1 MKTKRSRRRV
11 AAAAVTATAV
21 VAAGLASGLLKNPFD
36 PADASAIPSVR
47 PGCSVAQLTR
57 GWSAGTL
64 HLAVRD
70 VDTDRSLAGIRA
82 DEPAATGSTM
92 KVLTMAAAV
101 TTLGADTRL
110 TTRVLQ
116 GADPGAVILVGGGD
130 PTLSRLPSGQSSV
143 YPQAP
148 HLDALAAETLAARQA
163 DPRLADVPITTL
175 EVDSSLFGG
184 PAWLPTWSDSAR
196 TTGSVSN
203 ITALMVD
210 GDRDDPTNEYSK
222 RGDAAVMRAADAF
235 APLLGGSVRVDP
247 ALVTAPA
254 GATKLASVESAPVAE
269 LARYTLT
276 HSDDT
281 LAETLGR
288 LVAVNAGTGSTFDG
302 IQGGTGG
309 SLDRLGVSADGLR
322 LADASGLSSDDA
334 VTATAMTRLMVQV
347 ARRDHGLGPVD
358 DGLSVAGRTGTL
370 AENGRF
376 QTSNREAAGR
386 IRGKTGTLDDMY
398 GLTAIA
404 DPRAGHR
411 VAFTIWAERVP
422 AGTDPATARQA
433 VDGLATALY
442 RCGAG
447 LTP

>member
-1 MKTKRSRRRV
+1 M
-11 AAAAVTATAV
+11 
-21 VAAGLASGLLKNPFD
+21 VAAGLASGILKNPFAGSEAEAAA
-36 PADASAIPSVR
+36 PSAA
-47 PGCSVAQLTR
+47 GCSVSHLTH
-57 GWSAGTL
+57 GWSTGTL
-64 HLAVRD
+64 HLDVRD
-70 VDTDRSLAGIRA
+70 VDTDRSLAGTRA

-110 TTRVLQ
+110 TTRVVQ
-116 GADPGAVILVGGGD
+116 GADPGTVILVGGGD
-130 PTLSRLPSGQSSV
+130 PTLTRLPSGQASV
-143 YPQAP
+143 YPEAA
-148 HLDALAAETLAARQA
+148 HLDTLAAKTLAARRA
-163 DPRLADVPITTL
+163 DPGLADVPITRL
-175 EVDSSLFGG
+175 EVDSSLFTG
-184 PAWLPTWSDSAR
+184 PAWLPSWSASAR

-210 GDRDDPTNEYSK
+210 GDRDDPTEEYSK
-222 RGDAAVMRAADAF
+222 RGDAAVRRAADAF
-235 APLLGGSVRVDP
+235 APLLGGEATVDP
-247 ALVTAPA
+247 DLVTAPP
-254 GATKLASVESAPVAE
+254 GATRLASVSSAPVSE

-288 LVAVNAGTGSTFDG
+288 LVAVREKAGSAFGA
-302 IQGGTGG
+302 IQNGTGG
-309 SLDRLGVSADGLR
+309 ALGRLGISADRLR
-322 LADASGLSSDDA
+322 LADASGLSADDA

-370 AENGRF
+370 AEDGRF
-376 QTSNREAAGR
+376 QTSNRDAAGR
-386 IRGKTGTLDDMY
+386 IRGKTGTLDHMY

-404 DPRAGHR
+404 DPRSGHR
-411 VAFTIWAERVP
+411 IAFTIWAEQVP
-422 AGTDPATARQA
+422 STTAPAAARGA

-447 LTP
+447 LTS